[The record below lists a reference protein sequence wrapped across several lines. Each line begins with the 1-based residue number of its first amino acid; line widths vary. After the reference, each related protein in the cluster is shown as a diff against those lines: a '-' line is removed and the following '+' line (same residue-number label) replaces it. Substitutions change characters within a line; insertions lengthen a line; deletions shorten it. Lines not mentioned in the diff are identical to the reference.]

1 MKTLITIVITVALI
15 AGMVGCGGD
24 GAEEPVYFPDAD
36 LEEAI
41 REEIGKPTGDI
52 YPSDLAEPL
61 DLNASSRNISDLTG
75 LEHCASLRWLFLN
88 DNQISDISPLT
99 NLTDLIVLDLDSNQ
113 ISDISPLVNLTGL
126 ATLRLD
132 SNQISNISPLVN
144 LTGLL
149 HLDLDSNQISDIS
162 PLVNLTGLLNLYLD
176 SNQISD
182 ISPLANLTSLVYINF
197 NDNQISDISPLV
209 ENEGLSEGDE
219 VRLYENPLSSAS
231 INTYIPQLEARG
243 VTVVY

>member
-1 MKTLITIVITVALI
+1 MKRLCVLLTVVSLVT
-15 AGMVGCGGD
+15 GMIGC

-126 ATLRLD
+126 
-132 SNQISNISPLVN
+132 
-144 LTGLL
+144 
-149 HLDLDSNQISDIS
+149 
-162 PLVNLTGLLNLYLD
+162 LNLYLD